1 MPFTIQYTCVCSS
14 FKASIQ
20 TLTTSYL
27 AQSQVR
33 TSPSWAC
40 MVCWACGGADMS
52 HILRVLSPTIS
63 IMTDMY
69 YKCSGHES
77 NLLMISMVVFFLL
90 ILKCFSWCNYV
101 VVYKLLPTEVKFS
114 VDFFLLYFILSL
126 LIACN

>member
-1 MPFTIQYTCVCSS
+1 
-14 FKASIQ
+14 
-20 TLTTSYL
+20 
-27 AQSQVR
+27 
-33 TSPSWAC
+33 
-40 MVCWACGGADMS
+40 MS

-69 YKCSGHES
+69 YNYLCSGHES
-77 NLLMISMVVFFLL
+77 NFLMISMVVFFLL